1 MAVSTLEPTSLD
13 IEPTFEGVRQAEIKD
28 DRRILEYEDHQVIV
42 VFWLVHAKLCPAAR
56 SWHASF

>member
-13 IEPTFEGVRQAEIKD
+13 IESTFEGVRQAEIKD

-42 VFWLVHAKLCPAAR
+42 VFWLVHAK
-56 SWHASF
+56 